1 MFLFTEDCKVVQTI
15 ILYPQLSSSKI
26 KDELP
31 KETLKLRAKCRKMWV
46 WVWFSVLGVW
56 FSSWVFKVLYI
67 LCLQT
72 TIEMDLDTG
81 KERLQQGSMD
91 RNGPNIFLPSLET
104 KQLHPLYRELDAQR
118 PECKMPKFF
127 LVHKDKIYL
136 FKIYP
141 KYVMSRKTAQLAAT

>member
-1 MFLFTEDCKVVQTI
+1 MRLVMFLFTEDWKVVQSI
-15 ILYPQLSSSKI
+15 ILYPQLSSNKI

-31 KETLKLRAKCRKMWV
+31 KETLKLREKCRKLWV

-67 LCLQT
+67 LSLQT
-72 TIEMDLDTG
+72 TVEMDLDTG
-81 KERLQQGSMD
+81 KERIQQGSMD

-104 KQLHPLYRELDAQR
+104 EQLYPLCRELDAQG

-127 LVHKDKIYL
+127 LVQKEDKQNL
-136 FKIYP
+136 
-141 KYVMSRKTAQLAAT
+141 S

>member
-1 MFLFTEDCKVVQTI
+1 MHLVMFLFTEDWKVVQSI
-15 ILYPQLSSSKI
+15 ILYPQLSSNKI

-31 KETLKLRAKCRKMWV
+31 KETLKLREKCRKLWV

-67 LCLQT
+67 LSLQT
-72 TIEMDLDTG
+72 TVEMDLDTG
-81 KERLQQGSMD
+81 KERIQQGSMD

-104 KQLHPLYRELDAQR
+104 EQLYPLCRELDAQG

-127 LVHKDKIYL
+127 LVQKEDKQNL
-136 FKIYP
+136 
-141 KYVMSRKTAQLAAT
+141 S

>member
-1 MFLFTEDCKVVQTI
+1 MFLFTEDWKVVQSI
-15 ILYPQLSSSKI
+15 ILYPQLSSNKI

-31 KETLKLRAKCRKMWV
+31 KETLKLREKCRKMWV

-67 LCLQT
+67 LSLQT

-81 KERLQQGSMD
+81 KERIQQGSMD

-104 KQLHPLYRELDAQR
+104 EQLHPLCRELDAQG

-127 LVHKDKIYL
+127 LVHKEDKQN
-136 FKIYP
+136 
-141 KYVMSRKTAQLAAT
+141 VS

>member
-1 MFLFTEDCKVVQTI
+1 MFLFTEDWKVVQSI
-15 ILYPQLSSSKI
+15 ILYPQLSSNKI

-31 KETLKLRAKCRKMWV
+31 KETLKLREKCRKLWV

-67 LCLQT
+67 LSLQT
-72 TIEMDLDTG
+72 TVEMDLDTG
-81 KERLQQGSMD
+81 KERIQQGSMD

-104 KQLHPLYRELDAQR
+104 EQLYPLCRELDAQG

-127 LVHKDKIYL
+127 LVQKEDKQNL
-136 FKIYP
+136 
-141 KYVMSRKTAQLAAT
+141 S